1 MPEASLVLAMCL
13 SLYIVIA
20 IYSTVYSY
28 RRLHRPGVSAP
39 VRAMFVKK
47 HFLYVVVFI
56 IIWMIQQSAN
66 YFRLFNPEADIDP
79 DANSISM
86 RANNPN
92 HPIEALAMLLG
103 MREKKRLVG
112 ASGDDTLD
120 LNPFLVVSG
129 VMTFST
135 GIFLTGVR
143 FFEPLFRHL
152 ALKKVYEFWGIL
164 YEPST
169 EGHSEEE
176 LRAAT
181 DSLNSILASSLN
193 VELVYIILKS
203 ITAFSRDEINDSSSN
218 NRDSGLII

>member
-1 MPEASLVLAMCL
+1 MCL

-39 VRAMFVKK
+39 VRAMFVRK

-66 YFRLFNPEADIDP
+66 YFRLFNPESNGNVTS
-79 DANSISM
+79 NSMHM
-86 RANNPN
+86 RHNKPN
-92 HPIEALAMLLG
+92 HPIDALAQFLGFRQHNAML
-103 MREKKRLVG
+103 
-112 ASGDDTLD
+112 GDEQDPG
-120 LNPFLVVSG
+120 LNPFLIVSG

-152 ALKKVYEFWGIL
+152 ALKKVYEFWGVL
-164 YEPST
+164 YEPRT
-169 EGHSEEE
+169 AGHSEEE

-203 ITAFSRDEINDSSSN
+203 ITAFSRDEFDAQ
-218 NRDSGLII
+218 G

>member
-1 MPEASLVLAMCL
+1 MCL

-39 VRAMFVKK
+39 VRAMFVRK

-66 YFRLFNPEADIDP
+66 YFRLFNPESNGNVTS
-79 DANSISM
+79 NSMHM
-86 RANNPN
+86 RSNKPN
-92 HPIEALAMLLG
+92 HPIDALAQLLG
-103 MREKKRLVG
+103 FRNNAML
-112 ASGDDTLD
+112 GDEQDLE
-120 LNPFLVVSG
+120 LNPFLIVSG

-152 ALKKVYEFWGIL
+152 ALKKVYEFWGVL
-164 YEPST
+164 YEPRT
-169 EGHSEEE
+169 AGHSEEE

-203 ITAFSRDEINDSSSN
+203 ITAFSRDEFDGQGQT
-218 NRDSGLII
+218 NRDSGLIIC

>member
-1 MPEASLVLAMCL
+1 MCL

-39 VRAMFVKK
+39 VRAMFVRK

-66 YFRLFNPEADIDP
+66 YFRLFNPESNGNVTS
-79 DANSISM
+79 NSMHM
-86 RANNPN
+86 RSNKPN
-92 HPIEALAMLLG
+92 HAIDALAQFLGFRQHNTML
-103 MREKKRLVG
+103 
-112 ASGDDTLD
+112 GDEQDPG
-120 LNPFLVVSG
+120 LNPFLIVSG

-152 ALKKVYEFWGIL
+152 ALKKVYEFWGVL
-164 YEPST
+164 YEPRT
-169 EGHSEEE
+169 AGHSEEE

-203 ITAFSRDEINDSSSN
+203 ITAFSRDEFDAQ
-218 NRDSGLII
+218 G

>member
-1 MPEASLVLAMCL
+1 MCL

-66 YFRLFNPEADIDP
+66 YFRLFNPESNGNVTS
-79 DANSISM
+79 NSMHM
-86 RANNPN
+86 RRNKPN
-92 HPIEALAMLLG
+92 HPIDALAQFLGFRQHNAML
-103 MREKKRLVG
+103 
-112 ASGDDTLD
+112 GDEQDPG
-120 LNPFLVVSG
+120 LNPFLIVSG

-152 ALKKVYEFWGIL
+152 ALKKVYEFWGVL
-164 YEPST
+164 YEPRT
-169 EGHSEEE
+169 AGHSEEE

-203 ITAFSRDEINDSSSN
+203 ITAFSRDEFDAQ
-218 NRDSGLII
+218 G

>member
-1 MPEASLVLAMCL
+1 MCL

-66 YFRLFNPEADIDP
+66 YFRLFNPESNGNVTS
-79 DANSISM
+79 NSMHM
-86 RANNPN
+86 RHNKPN
-92 HPIEALAMLLG
+92 HPIDALAQFLGFRQHNAML
-103 MREKKRLVG
+103 
-112 ASGDDTLD
+112 GDEQDPG
-120 LNPFLVVSG
+120 LNPFLIVSG

-152 ALKKVYEFWGIL
+152 ALKKVYEFWGVL
-164 YEPST
+164 YEPRT
-169 EGHSEEE
+169 AGHSEEE

-203 ITAFSRDEINDSSSN
+203 ITAFSRDEFDAQ
-218 NRDSGLII
+218 G